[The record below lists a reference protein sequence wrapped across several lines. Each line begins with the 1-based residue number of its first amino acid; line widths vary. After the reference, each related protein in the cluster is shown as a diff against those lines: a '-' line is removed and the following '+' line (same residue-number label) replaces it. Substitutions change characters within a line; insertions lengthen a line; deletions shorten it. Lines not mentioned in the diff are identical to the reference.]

1 MNQDPMNSTFPPD
14 PSLFLLLI
22 FYNLL
27 SAYKQIYQ
35 CHTQHSWHYTFLN
48 KQIQQLSTDTFIQL
62 LEFRETVLIN
72 FNNSQLK
79 HRKKKSF
86 LKNKNTQVMLN
97 NLDTQLFAHTCRI
110 MMFWEQYRKQEK
122 NRSKKSSSSIIVQDR
137 QTTEKV

>member
-22 FYNLL
+22 SYNLL

-48 KQIQQLSTDTFIQL
+48 KQIQQLSTDTFIRL

-72 FNNSQLK
+72 FNNSELK
-79 HRKKKSF
+79 QNKKKVF
-86 LKNKNTQVMLN
+86 INKKHLILN
-97 NLDTQLFAHTCRI
+97 NSNSYQLI
-110 MMFWEQYRKQEK
+110 YVEQISDVPLMEKGEKQEYK
-122 NRSKKSSSSIIVQDR
+122 RSSSIIVQDR
-137 QTTEKV
+137 QIRGLSNIT